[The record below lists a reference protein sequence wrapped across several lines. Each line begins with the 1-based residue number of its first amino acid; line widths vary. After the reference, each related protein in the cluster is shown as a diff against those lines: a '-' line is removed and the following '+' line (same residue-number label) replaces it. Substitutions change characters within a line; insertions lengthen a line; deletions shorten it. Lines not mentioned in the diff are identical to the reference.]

1 MQGLRGDPVA
11 EARALEN
18 VISFHQ
24 DYLTYKPP
32 LPPPLPLALVAK
44 AYKELGA
51 VRVRQGPDYFVSL
64 PCISACTHVRRGGG
78 SFYEAWVFGVSKC
91 HYWSCWHGW
100 VPLLVLLVPGQL
112 MHVEGARDQV
122 WPCCVWGGRVTLRSP
137 PPPGFIPLPCTWPPL
152 WAWSHTGKGRA
163 GWEQGAVDSG

>member
-78 SFYEAWVFGVSKC
+78 GHFMRRGCLACPSATTGLVGMAGC
-91 HYWSCWHGW
+91 HYWSCWCQGNSCTWKGHATKCGRA
-100 VPLLVLLVPGQL
+100 VFGAAELLCGP
-112 MHVEGARDQV
+112 
-122 WPCCVWGGRVTLRSP
+122 P
-137 PPPGFIPLPCTWPPL
+137 PPPGSYPCRVPGHHCGPGAIL
-152 WAWSHTGKGRA
+152 VRGEQAGSRA
-163 GWEQGAVDSG
+163 L